1 MNERS
6 FFRPMHFA
14 LAALI
19 LVASA
24 AAQRDAAS
32 LDRGEIAGIAPGV
45 SRLRAPL
52 SVRSAVDLEDR
63 SRLTLGPE
71 SFLEHWL
78 VSDLA
83 GHIPGLQSVEILER
97 VQARSDSMGIA
108 ATSERIVE
116 VVGRDSAVRDAARL
130 IRGLVVRRGPR
141 IKAEVWMVHHR
152 SKDTADASG
161 VLETLTS
168 RAFERRLDEL
178 ARAADVVVDEPLVL
192 EFASG
197 REAVFRT
204 GTRKNYVKDYEL
216 VTSGASEIFQ
226 PVISSYEVGRN
237 VRAAGLLLGRRGG
250 MAVSLDLE
258 FAAATGAPVLWTAKV
273 ASRGRTLTL
282 TMERPRVRQVT
293 WRSGVLSLDAG
304 EVGFRAVDLPAL
316 AGAESDGRLEV
327 LCRFH
332 PVALATPGR
341 RGVVQGY
348 DRQAGLA
355 IVLGPGETAF
365 DVGDEIRLVR
375 GKQVVAG
382 GVVHEVFGP
391 LFTVR
396 VTRGRVRSGDEVQ

>member
-1 MNERS
+1 MRDR
-6 FFRPMHFA
+6 FHFGPLRLV
-14 LAALI
+14 LAILI
-19 LVASA
+19 LVVSIP
-24 AAQRDAAS
+24 AQVDTQS
-32 LDRGEIAGIAPGV
+32 PGRGEIAGIAPGV
-45 SRLRAPL
+45 SRLRTPL
-52 SVRSAVDLEDR
+52 RVRAAVELEDR

-83 GHIPGLQSVEILER
+83 GHIPGVQSVEILER
-97 VQARSDSMGIA
+97 VLARSDSMGIA

-116 VVGRDSAVRDAARL
+116 VTGQDTAVKEAARL
-130 IRGLVVRRGPR
+130 IRGLVTRQGPR
-141 IKAEVWMVHHR
+141 LKAEIWIVHHR
-152 SKDTADASG
+152 VGAAAAAE

-178 ARAADVVVDEPLVL
+178 ARAADVVVDEPLGL

-197 REAVFRT
+197 REAVLRT

-216 VTSGASEIFQ
+216 VTSGAAEVFQ

-237 VRAAGLLLGRRGG
+237 IRAAGLLLGRRGG

-258 FAAATGAPVLWTAKV
+258 FTVATGKPILWSAKV
-273 ASRGRTLTL
+273 GRRNRTL
-282 TMERPRVRQVT
+282 TMERPRIRRIT
-293 WRSGVLSLDAG
+293 WHSGVLSLGAD
-304 EVGFRAVDLPAL
+304 EVGFRALDLPAL
-316 AGAESDGRLEV
+316 AEAESGGRLEV

-332 PVALATPGR
+332 PVALAAPGR

-355 IVLGPGETAF
+355 IVLGPSETPF
-365 DVGDEIRLVR
+365 DVGDEIRLMR
-375 GKQVVAG
+375 GKQIIG
-382 GVVHEVFGP
+382 GGLVHEVFGP